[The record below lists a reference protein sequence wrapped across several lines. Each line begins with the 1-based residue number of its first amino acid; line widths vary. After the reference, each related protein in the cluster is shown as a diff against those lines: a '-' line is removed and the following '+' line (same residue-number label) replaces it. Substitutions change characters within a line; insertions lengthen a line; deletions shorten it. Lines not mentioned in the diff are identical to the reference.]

1 MTGSTSA
8 FDTETAVVERGNGR
22 YDAQLSTAWNIGDN
36 ANGGYAMLPVL
47 RALRAESGHSDPL
60 SITTHFL
67 RPIQGGGAA
76 KIDASLVRR
85 GRSVSMTTGSLT
97 VDETRRLTVTA
108 VFGDLDDIGHTPA
121 GAAID
126 VPAPEIPP
134 PDDCVDRVEL
144 LQGVALPIASRIDVR
159 VPPDSAVAGTSNRAI
174 TEGWVRLS
182 DGTPPSV
189 MSLPLFADAFPPSL
203 FAKLG
208 RVGWV
213 PTIELTVHVRR
224 QPVDGWIQARL
235 ECDDLVGGRMIESG
249 TLWDQSG
256 RVVAR
261 SRQLGLLLGT

>member
-1 MTGSTSA
+1 MPASA
-8 FDTETAVVERGNGR
+8 FEAETAVVARGNGR
-22 YDAQLSTAWNIGDN
+22 YKARLSTAWDIGDN

-47 RALRAESGHSDPL
+47 RALRQESGHADPL

-67 RPIQGGGAA
+67 RPIQGGG
-76 KIDASLVRR
+76 DAEINTSLIRR
-85 GRSVSMTTGSLT
+85 GRSVSVLSGALT
-97 VDETRRLTVTA
+97 VAETQRLQVSA
-108 VFGDLDDIGHTPA
+108 VFGDIDDNETATEPGE
-121 GAAID
+121 GID
-126 VPAPEIPP
+126 VPAPTIPP
-134 PDDCVDRVEL
+134 PEECVDRVEL

-159 VPPDSAVAGTSNRAI
+159 VPADSAVAGESNRAI

-182 DGTPPSV
+182 DGTPPTV
-189 MSLPLFADAFPPSL
+189 LSLPLFADAFPPSL

-208 RVGWV
+208 SVGWV

-224 QPVDGWIQARL
+224 RPDDGWVQARF

-249 TLWDQSG
+249 TLWDQAG